1 MNIEDFRDHC
11 IQKPGVTESFP
22 FDNDT
27 LVFKVMDKMFALC
40 NIENFESANLKC
52 DPNLATKLREEYD
65 GHVLPGYHM
74 NKKHWNTVKVNTG
87 IPDNKIKHWINHS
100 YELVVSKL
108 PKKQKEELK
117 RRTVK

>member
-40 NIENFESANLKC
+40 NIENFESAN
-52 DPNLATKLREEYD
+52 TKPRTKRKVTL
-65 GHVLPGYHM
+65 
-74 NKKHWNTVKVNTG
+74 NT
-87 IPDNKIKHWINHS
+87 
-100 YELVVSKL
+100 
-108 PKKQKEELK
+108 QKG
-117 RRTVK
+117 

>member
-52 DPNLATKLREEYD
+52 DPNLATTAKRIWTHTIKYKYPMKE
-65 GHVLPGYHM
+65 
-74 NKKHWNTVKVNTG
+74 KK
-87 IPDNKIKHWINHS
+87 
-100 YELVVSKL
+100 
-108 PKKQKEELK
+108 
-117 RRTVK
+117 